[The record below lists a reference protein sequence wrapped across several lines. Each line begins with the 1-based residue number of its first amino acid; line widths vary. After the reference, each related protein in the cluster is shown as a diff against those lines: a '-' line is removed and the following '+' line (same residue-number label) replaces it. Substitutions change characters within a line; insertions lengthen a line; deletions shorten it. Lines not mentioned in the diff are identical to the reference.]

1 MIIASICL
9 LQMIVSLLL
18 DSRYDVGPL
27 ENLFLDAV
35 VSVIIIGSYRSV
47 AIHTVEGLFLA
58 GILILLALSGWQYYN
73 GFLYHGRDRRKA
85 FKRQSLKEVARLY
98 GMKEQDMEMLQSP
111 FQWADVFC
119 RDGIYYYQPE
129 GKEPVRIGMLS
140 DEKNSSQNP
149 QAKVHQP
156 L

>member
-47 AIHTVEGLFLA
+47 AIHMVEGLFLA
-58 GILILLALSGWQYYN
+58 GMLILLALSGWQST
-73 GFLYHGRDRRKA
+73 GSSTMAGTGAKPLSG
-85 FKRQSLKEVARLY
+85 
-98 GMKEQDMEMLQSP
+98 SP
-111 FQWADVFC
+111 
-119 RDGIYYYQPE
+119 
-129 GKEPVRIGMLS
+129 
-140 DEKNSSQNP
+140 
-149 QAKVHQP
+149 
-156 L
+156 

>member
-9 LQMIVSLLL
+9 LQMLVSLLL

-35 VSVIIIGSYRSV
+35 VSVIIIGSYRRV

-58 GILILLALSGWQYYN
+58 GILILLALSGWQDYN

-98 GMKEQDMEMLQSP
+98 GMKEQDMELLQSP
-111 FQWADVFC
+111 F
-119 RDGIYYYQPE
+119 
-129 GKEPVRIGMLS
+129 
-140 DEKNSSQNP
+140 
-149 QAKVHQP
+149 
-156 L
+156 